1 MKMGI
6 PEHEIGKKE
15 IEAKRKT
22 VLIQDFKLRKDSND
36 PERRNST
43 TPILDQMIFDMIAKK
58 KDGGGIEP
66 VQSETVEESLESI
79 LSS

>member
-1 MKMGI
+1 MPILNKADGRPGTAPETPDMKMGI

-43 TPILDQMIFDMIAKK
+43 TPILD
-58 KDGGGIEP
+58 
-66 VQSETVEESLESI
+66 
-79 LSS
+79 